1 MEIFLNALH
10 SSQFSEQDLTQE
22 DWLFWRRPSTPS
34 SSSLPLY
41 CDIQLSD
48 DTAHGCQRP
57 SSVRMEEGIGFGSP
71 AVYSERL
78 VPPAL
83 HLRVGPVTPSASVC
97 SLLPVIH
104 IPNMLCLCRA
114 GQDAWC
120 RMHVQWRAPSLIIS
134 YCCPRINKG
143 SQRKQSKKIPSSLKE
158 RDYENNCE
166 DEIVFSYVSL
176 FYTVLVNSMLRWKW
190 QCYLHFFLH
199 LSVVA
204 YFYIIRTYNILIQ

>member
-1 MEIFLNALH
+1 MEAQQWPQNDWFLRVCIWGRGLSPPASACSLRPVTHRLN
-10 SSQFSEQDLTQE
+10 SR
-22 DWLFWRRPSTPS
+22 WLF
-34 SSSLPLY
+34 
-41 CDIQLSD
+41 
-48 DTAHGCQRP
+48 
-57 SSVRMEEGIGFGSP
+57 
-71 AVYSERL
+71 
-78 VPPAL
+78 
-83 HLRVGPVTPSASVC
+83 
-97 SLLPVIH
+97 
-104 IPNMLCLCRA
+104 RA

-120 RMHVQWRAPSLIIS
+120 KMHVQRRAPSLVII

-143 SQRKQSKKIPSSLKE
+143 SQRKQRKKIPSSLKE

-176 FYTVLVNSMLRWKW
+176 FYTVLVSSKLRWKC